1 MLMGM
6 AKLLLWNANSWTRIS
21 TPVVDK
27 DPPLLKTKLGALDV
41 QLCCEVAA

>member
-27 DPPLLKTKLGALDV
+27 DFFPLLKTKLGALDV
-41 QLCCEVAA
+41 